1 MEKTTGKVTSVKG
14 QIVQVEFELDK
25 PRIHDLL
32 VLDKNKEVVL
42 EVFRSSSST
51 SFYCLLLSDSQ
62 NISRGDKVL
71 NTQKT
76 LQVPATDKVL
86 GRVIDIFGD
95 VHDKDEPVSRDVLK
109 EIFDF
114 KVNQDKVVVPKDILE
129 TGIKAIDFFAPFYRG
144 GKAGLFGGAGVGKT
158 VLLTELIN
166 NVVISGEDGAN
177 EKNVSVFAAVGERS
191 REAQELYENLK
202 EAKVLGKTALLLG
215 QMGENPAVRFRTAY
229 AAAAISE
236 FFRDDKEKNVLFF
249 MDNMYRFAQAGN
261 ELSTLMNVIPSED
274 GYQPTLTSEM
284 GAVHERLYSTE
295 KANITAVE
303 AIFVPSDDLT
313 DYGVRS
319 VFPYLDTT
327 LVLSRDIYQ
336 SGRLPAIDLLGSTSA
351 ALNPEVA
358 GEDHYNAFIEAKALL
373 EKASTLERIVS
384 LIGESE
390 LSYDNEKI
398 YRRATILKNY
408 MTQYFFVVAA
418 QTGRDGVKVPLAETV
433 SDVKRILG
441 GDFDTATPD
450 DFLFI
455 GSLKDIDKK
464 YGKESKEIGL
474 RAEFERKKKLANKG
488 NTGVP
493 EEPSPV
499 ASSGSHA
506 AVEQPKD
513 DKQSIFSRLLS
524 SKAKKDE
531 DKAVA
536 SENEEDTK
544 KSF

>member
-1 MEKTTGKVTSVKG
+1 METTTGKITAVKG

-25 PRIHDLL
+25 PKIHDLL
-32 VLDKNKEVVL
+32 VLDKNKDVSL

-51 SFYCLLLSDSQ
+51 SFYCLLLTDSQ
-62 NISRGDKVL
+62 NIARGDRVI
-71 NTQKT
+71 NTQKS

-95 VHDKDEPVSRDVLK
+95 AHDRDEPVSREVLK

-114 KVNQDKVVVPKDILE
+114 KVNQEKVVVPKKILE
-129 TGIKAIDFFAPFYRG
+129 TGIKAIDFFAPFYLG

-166 NVVISGEDGAN
+166 NVVISGEGGSS

-202 EAKVLGKTALLLG
+202 EAKVLEKTALLLG

-236 FFRDDKEKNVLFF
+236 YFRDDKEKNVLFF

-274 GYQPTLTSEM
+274 GYQPSLTSEM
-284 GAVHERLYSTE
+284 GAVHERLYSTD
-295 KANITAVE
+295 KASITTVE

-319 VFPYLDTT
+319 IFPYLDTT

-351 ALNPEVA
+351 ALSPQVA
-358 GEDHYNAFIEAKALL
+358 GQDHYDAFIEAKALL

-390 LSYDNEKI
+390 LSYENEKI

-408 MTQYFFVVAA
+408 MTQYFFVVAN
-418 QTGRDGVKVPLAETV
+418 QTGRPGVRVPIPETV
-433 SDVKRILG
+433 SDVKRILAG
-441 GDFDTATPD
+441 EFDTASPE
-450 DFLFI
+450 DFLYI
-455 GSLKDIDKK
+455 SSLKDVAKK
-464 YGKESKEIGL
+464 YSNKPGKEIGL
-474 RAEFERKKKLANKG
+474 KAEFERKKALAKNSKEVQEG
-488 NTGVP
+488 SNT
-493 EEPSPV
+493 ESKETSNTTE
-499 ASSGSHA
+499 SD
-506 AVEQPKD
+506 QTND
-513 DKQSIFSRLLS
+513 DKQSLFSRLIS
-524 SKAKKDE
+524 SKSKKKKE
-531 DKAVA
+531 
-536 SENEEDTK
+536 ENTQTE
-544 KSF
+544 